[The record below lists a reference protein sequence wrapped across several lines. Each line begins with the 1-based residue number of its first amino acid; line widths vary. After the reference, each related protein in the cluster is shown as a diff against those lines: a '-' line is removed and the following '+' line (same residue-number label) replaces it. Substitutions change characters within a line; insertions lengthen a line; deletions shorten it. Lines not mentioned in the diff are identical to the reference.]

1 MSLKSVPI
9 ALLATTI
16 AAPLLFQGVAKADAP
31 SDNQVRG
38 GAQAVAMRL
47 IPYVGVPGFAGAL
60 GITTA
65 QVDSGTAAAS
75 ASVADLG
82 LAGTLINSSASQ
94 DGQAPPLELP
104 EPISASSGRTEKVE
118 RYPFNPPGAPAPPQG
133 SPAGAHE
140 IATATEKPLAALGS
154 VTGPEIDV
162 PGVLRVTGGLSRSAA
177 DPTRAIGEVTLGQL
191 ALGDNVVVLSGMRWS
206 ALKVPGKAAVQSFSL
221 GSMTIAGQAM
231 PVETGEELAASFAA
245 ANKALEPTG
254 LSIGVPAVVGNAN
267 EAAVAP
273 LVLQLRSPESL
284 VDPSAQVGT
293 VTKPLLLGVAKAVL
307 DSYPDAAAAGIVV
320 NALVGASSGRS
331 GGRLELGGV
340 SARSDLLPAVDVGSA
355 IPSVPTPSVPA
366 VPPVSAVPPVPSG
379 TPILPEEID
388 APVPAADCSD
398 GATEPGVTQDCTPL
412 GSIDM
417 RGAAT
422 GPQTLGAAPAS
433 QSDDLGG
440 RTRAALA
447 LGIGLALLLALA
459 VAERMRAV

>member
-1 MSLKSVPI
+1 MSQKPLPF

-31 SDNQVRG
+31 AEDQIRG

-47 IPYVGVPGFAGAL
+47 VPYVGVPGFAGAL

-94 DGQAPPLELP
+94 DGEAPPFELP

-118 RYPFNPPGAPAPPQG
+118 RYPFNPPGSPAPTQG
-133 SPAGAHE
+133 SPSGAHE
-140 IATATEKPLAALGS
+140 VATATEKPLAALGS
-154 VTGPEIDV
+154 VTGPDLNV
-162 PGVLRVTGGLSRSAA
+162 PGVLRATGGVSRSTA
-177 DPTRAIGEVTLGQL
+177 DPKRAVGEVTISQL
-191 ALGDNVVVLSGMRWS
+191 ALGDGMVVLSGLRWS
-206 ALKVPGKAAVQSFSL
+206 ALKVPGKPAVQSFAL
-221 GSMTIAGQAM
+221 GSMTLAGRAM
-231 PVETGEELAASFAA
+231 PVESSEDLAAGFAA

-293 VTKPLLLGVAKAVL
+293 VTKPLLLSVAKAVL

-331 GGRLELGGV
+331 GGRLEIGGV
-340 SARSDLLPAVDVGSA
+340 SARADLLPAVEDSSA
-355 IPSVPTPSVPA
+355 PSAVVPPTVPA
-366 VPPVSAVPPVPSG
+366 LPVVPPVPAGSPAVPDDTYAEQPTDIAISG
-379 TPILPEEID
+379 DELRLVPID
-388 APVPAADCSD
+388 D
-398 GATEPGVTQDCTPL
+398 G
-412 GSIDM
+412 
-417 RGAAT
+417 R
-422 GPQTLGAAPAS
+422 TLGALPAAV
-433 QSDDLGG
+433 QSEDVGG
-440 RTRAALA
+440 RAKAALA
-447 LGIGLALLLALA
+447 LGIGLALLLGLALA
-459 VAERMRAV
+459 DRLRAV

>member
-9 ALLATTI
+9 ALLVTTVS
-16 AAPLLFQGVAKADAP
+16 APWAFQGVAEADAP
-31 SDNQVRG
+31 AQDQFRG

-47 IPYVGVPGFAGAL
+47 VPYVGVPGFAGAL

-94 DGQAPPLELP
+94 DGKAPPFELP

-118 RYPFNPPGAPAPPQG
+118 RYPLHPPGSPAPAPG
-133 SPAGAHE
+133 TPAGAHE
-140 IATATEKPLAALGS
+140 LATATEKPLAALGS
-154 VTGPEIDV
+154 VVGPEIDV
-162 PGVLRVTGGLSRSAA
+162 PGVLRVTGGSSRSVA
-177 DPTRAIGEVTLGQL
+177 DPTRAVGEVTLGQL
-191 ALGDNVVVLSGMRWS
+191 ALGEGVVVLSGMRWS
-206 ALKVPGKAAVQSFSL
+206 AVKVPGKAAVQSFSL
-221 GSMTIAGQAM
+221 GSMTIAGRDM
-231 PVETGEELAASFAA
+231 PVESNEQIAGAFTA

-254 LSIGVPAVVGNAN
+254 LSIGVPAVAGTAT

-331 GGRLELGGV
+331 GGRLEFGGV
-340 SARSDLLPAVDVGSA
+340 NARADLLPALEDGAVPAVVPPVV
-355 IPSVPTPSVPA
+355 PSVPVIPPMPAGTPA
-366 VPPVSAVPPVPSG
+366 VPEETYANEPTEIGVVEDSIKLGTSGDTIAAQPAV
-379 TPILPEEID
+379 
-388 APVPAADCSD
+388 
-398 GATEPGVTQDCTPL
+398 
-412 GSIDM
+412 
-417 RGAAT
+417 
-422 GPQTLGAAPAS
+422 
-433 QSDDLGG
+433 QSEDVGG
-440 RTRAALA
+440 RAKAALA
-447 LGIGLALLLALA
+447 LGLGLALLLALA
-459 VAERMRAV
+459 LADRLRAA